1 MITGPAVLRLEGAK
15 VDLWTFTRADITQEY
30 VSWLNDPL
38 TMRYSNQRFLRH
50 DTASSERY
58 LAGFA
63 GSPNHFLTIRRRD
76 NARTIGTMTAY
87 VSTHHG
93 TADMGILVGDRTAWG
108 QGFGQDAWDTLLQW
122 LLAQPGMRKV
132 TAGTLACNAAML
144 RLVDRSGMQLEA
156 RRREQELV
164 DGRAEDV
171 LYFARFRT

>member
-1 MITGPAVLRLEGAK
+1 MTPAPATLRLEGAK
-15 VDLWTFTRADITQEY
+15 VDLLTFTRVDITEDY

-50 DTASSERY
+50 DTASCERY

-76 NARTIGTMTAY
+76 TAQTIGTMTAY
-87 VSTHHG
+87 VSPHHG
-93 TADMGILVGDRTAWG
+93 TADMGIMVGNRAAWG
-108 QGFGQDAWDTLLQW
+108 QGFGQDAWNTLLHW

-132 TAGTLACNAAML
+132 TAGTLACNAPML
-144 RLVDRSGMQLEA
+144 RLADRSGMQLEA

-164 DGRAEDV
+164 DGHAEDI